1 MTVSEVQ
8 SNGAYRN
15 FGAFFGQKRVTC
27 FHQLPQTP
35 QEASP
40 DALLQPVGKSKVFSD
55 WVFDV
60 QILSKQ
66 QGQASDLLLAVGLA
80 HNFIQI
86 WDPVHDRMLRK
97 VQCAERCIL
106 YALAFHGR
114 SMDELV
120 VASGTVFQQ
129 VLLWNPMDSDR
140 DASGAEVAAPTQRLH
155 SHDGVIFKLQ
165 WSGDASMLVSVS
177 DDRTVQLWSNRPS
190 DAFPAKS
197 TERSQNDW
205 LQNTTD
211 SAVILNR
218 LQDEV
223 PWKDRQT
230 LLASEYRA
238 VFRAWG
244 HSARL
249 WDVKFCSVGLAT
261 TSEDALCK
269 VWDLSGNC
277 VATLQ
282 GHMGRHVWRLAVHPS
297 RSMIATG
304 GGDGAVKLWDLDHQI
319 MSTSPSTEPFCTR
332 MPIYW
337 SEITSDDA
345 PAGKK
350 KKKSA
355 SFSIR
360 DIAMN
365 QSNGR
370 LGFAA
375 SEHGKIFEFDL
386 QTNTSRLFFTVAE
399 QREGVKNNISCFSL
413 TPDNELLL
421 IGDSS
426 GFVSVLEIATASIKY
441 FWKAHESRIMKIW
454 WDQSGEG
461 AQPAAIFTS
470 SADGELKEWRLST
483 TSDDA
488 DEKPMQ
494 LIAWFK
500 NSGKCALSALLVLDQ
515 DISRSIICGD
525 GRGSVCVFHRSLAPC
540 DTAETLK
547 CLAPSVVLKG
557 IHGREQVA
565 ALVLKDNVLLS
576 GGHDG
581 YICSH
586 VIEPLAPQAAFL
598 GACRVKHVG
607 RELIKGMSTIKQL
620 WWNKQNELFVFGFHA
635 SQAILHNFSA
645 QYRLFSI
652 ECGGWRRPHAL
663 MTRYDSE
670 NSAVPR
676 HAFLFTPPVAK
687 QADLEVKVHSTMHTP
702 SKSLFARCSVQD
714 QYHGRM
720 TTGVC
725 FIGDR
730 MITSGED
737 NSVKLHTR
745 TQQSPLAARW
755 RCVSTGIA
763 HSTTVRALTSFYLP
777 LSQQHIVLSGGGK
790 QRLNVWSVADNID
803 VLQLVCGF
811 DKEDALQDHRILG
824 IETFALADH
833 NSAIQSEL
841 LHLVVAC
848 NSEGAVHLLLLDLA
862 ASEPKLLELGQC
874 SASKKPILSCAGLQQ
889 AALLATG
896 STDGMVHIWSLAP
909 VLAKLGEALS
919 SGQAQDSQQLI
930 DTVQPILQ
938 ALEVSASYLAH
949 DMGVNCM
956 AIASQHERNA
966 FAILSGGDDQS
977 IHVKEF
983 ATSPLTELQSTRV
996 ANASGSAIKAI
1007 ACTDDLVFT
1016 GGYDQRVSQW
1026 QLSRQENQPPALQ
1039 WRSAVFS
1046 ECADIASLTVSKSS
1060 DGNNSSSVV
1069 VVGQGLQQLLFRQ

>member
-1 MTVSEVQ
+1 MH

-15 FGAFFGQKRVTC
+15 VGAFFGQKRVTC
-27 FHQLPQTP
+27 FQQLPQTP
-35 QEASP
+35 QEATT

-60 QILSKQ
+60 QTLSKQ

-86 WDPVHDRMLRK
+86 WDPVQDIMLRK

-106 YALAFHGR
+106 YSLAFHGR

-129 VLLWNPMDSDR
+129 VLLWNPMDSER
-140 DASGAEVAAPTQRLH
+140 DASGAEVAAPAQRLH

-165 WSGDASMLVSVS
+165 WSVDASMLVSVS

-190 DAFPAKS
+190 DTFPTKS
-197 TERSQNDW
+197 TDRSQNGW

-211 SAVILNR
+211 SAAIMSG
-218 LQDEV
+218 LQDEA
-223 PWKDRQT
+223 PWQDRQT
-230 LLASEYRA
+230 LLASKYRA

-249 WDVKFCSVGLAT
+249 WDVKFCSIGLAT

-269 VWDLSGNC
+269 VWDLAGNC

-297 RSMIATG
+297 RSMLATG

-319 MSTSPSTEPFCTR
+319 TSTSPSTEPFCTR

-337 SEITSDDA
+337 SETTSDDS

-386 QTNTSRLFFTVAE
+386 ETNTSRLFFMVAE

-413 TPDNELLL
+413 TPDNKLLL

-454 WDQSGEG
+454 WDQTGE
-461 AQPAAIFTS
+461 AAAIFTS

-494 LIAWFK
+494 LMAWFK

-515 DISRSIICGD
+515 DSTRSIICGD
-525 GRGSVCVFHRSLAPC
+525 GRGSVSVFHRSLTAC
-540 DTAETLK
+540 DNVETLE

-586 VIEPLAPQAAFL
+586 VIEPLASPP
-598 GACRVKHVG
+598 GACSVKHVG

-620 WWNKQNELFVFGFHA
+620 WWNAQNELFVFGFHA

-663 MTRYDSE
+663 MTRYDCKT
-670 NSAVPR
+670 SAVPR

-687 QADLEVKVHSTMHTP
+687 QADLEVKVHSTMHSTP
-702 SKSLFARCSVQD
+702 KCSFARCSVHD

-745 TQQSPLAARW
+745 TQQSSLAARW

-777 LSQQHIVLSGGGK
+777 LSQQHIVISGGGK
-790 QRLNVWSVADNID
+790 QRLNVWSVADNLG

-811 DKEDALQDHRILG
+811 EKEDALQDHRILG
-824 IETFALADH
+824 IETFALTNH
-833 NSAIQSEL
+833 NTAIQSEL

-874 SASKKPILSCAGLQQ
+874 SASKKPILSCAGHQQ
-889 AALLATG
+889 AALLAAG

-909 VLAKLGEALS
+909 VLAMLGEALS
-919 SGQAQDSQQLI
+919 SGLEQDSQQLI
-930 DTVQPILQ
+930 DAVQPTLQ
-938 ALEVSASYLAH
+938 ALEPSASYLAH

-956 AIASQHERNA
+956 TVASQHEQKT
-966 FAILSGGDDQS
+966 FAIISGGDDQS

-983 ATSPLTELQSTRV
+983 ATSPLAELQSTRV
-996 ANASGSAIKAI
+996 ANSSGSAIKAI

-1026 QLSRQENQPPALQ
+1026 QLNRQENQAPALQ

-1046 ECADIASLTVSKSS
+1046 ECADIASLAVNHSS
-1060 DGNNSSSVV
+1060 DGSSSSVV
-1069 VVGQGLQQLLFRQ
+1069 VVGQGLQLLRFDQ

>member
-1 MTVSEVQ
+1 MQ
-8 SNGAYRN
+8 FNDAYCN

-27 FHQLPQTP
+27 FNHLPQTP
-35 QEASP
+35 VEAH
-40 DALLQPVGKSKVFSD
+40 DALQRLGKSKVFCD

-66 QGQASDLLLAVGLA
+66 QEQAADLMLAVGLA

-86 WDPVHDRMLRK
+86 WDPVRDLMLRK

-106 YALAFHGR
+106 YSLAFHGR

-129 VLLWNPMDSDR
+129 VLLWNPMDSKQ
-140 DASGAEVAAPTQRLH
+140 DASGAQVAAPAQRLH

-165 WSGDASMLVSVS
+165 WSSDASMLVSVS

-190 DAFPAKS
+190 DEFPTKS
-197 TERSQNDW
+197 TERSQNGW
-205 LQNTTD
+205 LQNTTE
-211 SAVILNR
+211 SAAFMSR
-218 LQDEV
+218 LQDNA

-230 LLASEYRA
+230 LLANEYRA

-244 HSARL
+244 HTARL

-282 GHMGRHVWRLAVHPS
+282 GHMGRHVWRLAMHPS
-297 RSMIATG
+297 RSMLATG
-304 GGDGAVKLWDLDHQI
+304 GGDGAVKLWDLNHQL
-319 MSTSPSTEPFCTR
+319 MSTSPATESFCTS

-337 SEITSDDA
+337 SEMTSEA
-345 PAGKK
+345 PAAKK
-350 KKKSA
+350 KKIA

-386 QTNTSRLFFTVAE
+386 QTHTSRLFFTLAE
-399 QREGVKNNISCFSL
+399 RREGVKNNISCFSL
-413 TPDNELLL
+413 TSNNALLL

-454 WDQSGEG
+454 WEQSGD
-461 AQPAAIFTS
+461 ALPAIFTS
-470 SADGELKEWRLST
+470 SADGELKEWRLSNT
-483 TSDDA
+483 TEA
-488 DEKPMQ
+488 EEKPMQ
-494 LIAWFK
+494 LMAWFK

-515 DISRSIICGD
+515 DSTRNIICGD
-525 GRGSVCVFHRSLAPC
+525 GRGSLCVFHRPLTSC
-540 DTAETLK
+540 NAETIE
-547 CLAPSVVLKG
+547 CLAPSVLLKG
-557 IHGREQVA
+557 VHGRDQVA
-565 ALVLKDNVLLS
+565 SLVLKDNVLLS

-586 VIEPLAPQAAFL
+586 VIESLAAPGAFT
-598 GACRVKHVG
+598 VKHVS

-620 WWNKQNELFVFGFHA
+620 WWNAQNELFVFGFHA

-663 MTRYDSE
+663 MTKYDSE
-670 NSAVPR
+670 TSAVPR

-687 QADLEVKVHSTMHTP
+687 QADLEVKVHSTMHMIASFDHKAAT
-702 SKSLFARCSVQD
+702 FARCSVQD

-745 TQQSPLAARW
+745 TQKSALTARW

-777 LSQQHIVLSGGGK
+777 ISHQHIMLSGGGK
-790 QRLNVWSVADNID
+790 QRLNVWSVADDLD
-803 VLQLVCGF
+803 VLQHVCGF
-811 DKEDALQDHRILG
+811 EKDDALQDHRILG
-824 IETFALADH
+824 IEAFALG
-833 NSAIQSEL
+833 SSEQF
-841 LHLVVAC
+841 HLVVSC

-874 SASKKPILSCAGLQQ
+874 SASKKPILSCARHQHVG
-889 AALLATG
+889 LLATG
-896 STDGMVHIWSLAP
+896 STDGMVHIWNLAP
-909 VLAKLGEALS
+909 VLAELS
-919 SGQAQDSQQLI
+919 EVLTTSQMQDIQQLN
-930 DTVQPILQ
+930 DAVQPILQ
-938 ALEVSASYLAH
+938 ALEPNASYLAH

-956 AIASQHERNA
+956 TITSLHRQNA
-966 FAILSGGDDQS
+966 FALLSGGDDQS

-983 ATSPLTELQSTRV
+983 TTSPLTELQSTRI

-1007 ACTDDLVFT
+1007 ACVDDLVFT

-1026 QLSRQENQPPALQ
+1026 HFSHHETQSPALQ
-1039 WRSAVFS
+1039 WRNAVFS
-1046 ECADIASLTVSKSS
+1046 ECADIASLAVSMNS
-1060 DGNNSSSVV
+1060 DGSSSVV
-1069 VVGQGLQQLLFRQ
+1069 VVGQGLQQLRFSQ